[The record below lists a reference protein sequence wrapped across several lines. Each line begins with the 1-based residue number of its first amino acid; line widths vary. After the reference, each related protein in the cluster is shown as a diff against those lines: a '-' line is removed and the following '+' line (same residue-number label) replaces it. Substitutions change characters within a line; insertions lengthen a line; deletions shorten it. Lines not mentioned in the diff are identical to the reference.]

1 MNRTNKGFTLIEI
14 LIVVA
19 IIGILASIVLV
30 GLNPSKKAANDA
42 RRLSDLK
49 QVQNALELFY
59 HKCGYYPAPGASETG
74 SSCSDFTT
82 HLLGINPDDPTQE
95 TQTWT
100 GLKNSLQ
107 NSVSGVG
114 IIPSDPVGGRFSY
127 TYAVNK
133 TDGQSYVLKA
143 HTESN
148 PQALKSS
155 YNSNGVGI
163 FTYTTFNCDP
173 SVGDYCIR
181 F

>member
-1 MNRTNKGFTLIEI
+1 MKYRTNKGFTLIEI

-59 HKCGYYPAPGASETG
+59 NKCGYYPVPGVSETG
-74 SSCSDFTT
+74 SSCNDFTT
-82 HLLGINPDDPTQE
+82 HKSGQTPDPTQE
-95 TQTWT
+95 TVTWT
-100 GLKNSLQ
+100 GLTNSLR
-107 NSVSGVG
+107 NSVPGVG
-114 IIPSDPVGGRFSY
+114 TIPSDPVGGTFSY
-127 TYAVNK
+127 TYGVDLS
-133 TDGQSYVLKA
+133 DGQSYVLKA
-143 HTESN
+143 QTESN

-155 YNSNGVGI
+155 YSELFDIFGYVGFI
-163 FTYTTFNCDP
+163 CDP
-173 SVGDYCIR
+173 SQGHYCIK